1 MDNHKNS
8 ELTRVQNQKSYCC
21 NFLNCSL
28 LILYIELS
36 FISFKSTV
44 LQLSSHSIKT
54 TIIYFQHSSL
64 NRKTSNDKEMKF
76 KVRCSNHFK
85 IYKYEEAEI
94 KETLNL
100 EQLYMCFII
109 HIVIIFIVLNSNL
122 HSQCIKDI
130 FFWKLV

>member
-8 ELTRVQNQKSYCC
+8 ELTRIQNQKSYCC

-36 FISFKSTV
+36 SISFKSTV
-44 LQLSSHSIKT
+44 LQ
-54 TIIYFQHSSL
+54 HSSL
-64 NRKTSNDKEMKF
+64 NRKTPNDNEMKF
-76 KVRCSNHFK
+76 KVRCSNYFK

-130 FFWKLV
+130 FSGN

>member
-8 ELTRVQNQKSYCC
+8 ELTRIQNQKSYCC

-64 NRKTSNDKEMKF
+64 NRKTPNDKEMKF
-76 KVRCSNHFK
+76 KVRCSNYFK

-94 KETLNL
+94 KGTIIYVFHYTYCNNFHCA
-100 EQLYMCFII
+100 QLKFTFAMY
-109 HIVIIFIVLNSNL
+109 
-122 HSQCIKDI
+122 KRY

>member
-8 ELTRVQNQKSYCC
+8 ELTRIQNQKSYCC

-64 NRKTSNDKEMKF
+64 NRKTPNDKEMMF
-76 KVRCSNHFK
+76 KVRCSNYFK
-85 IYKYEEAEI
+85 IYNYEEAEI

-130 FFWKLV
+130 FSGN

>member
-1 MDNHKNS
+1 MDYHKNS
-8 ELTRVQNQKSYCC
+8 ELTRIQNQKSYCC

-64 NRKTSNDKEMKF
+64 NRKTPNDKKMKF
-76 KVRCSNHFK
+76 KVRCSNYFK

-109 HIVIIFIVLNSNL
+109 HIVIILIVRNSNL

-130 FFWKLV
+130 FSGS

>member
-8 ELTRVQNQKSYCC
+8 ELTRIQNQKSYCC

-44 LQLSSHSIKT
+44 LQLSSHS
-54 TIIYFQHSSL
+54 HSSL
-64 NRKTSNDKEMKF
+64 NRKTPNDNEMKF
-76 KVRCSNHFK
+76 KVRCSNYFK

-130 FFWKLV
+130 FSGN